1 MSQTIPNGTTTK
13 LVSRNRLRRQI
24 VSTRRTERRDTCDV
38 PRSFPPSVQGYQ
50 KIGNAEFLLPG
61 WAVRVRPPGARCACL
76 SRPQHTGHLI
86 GKFKPKRRAKPGDT
100 APGLSRSSRRDLS
113 ALASDFSTDVSAR
126 ILSSIPAGHLAPAMA
141 PAAEAARDAPQVGL
155 QPKARQRTSSG
166 PHCCMASF
174 LTAERC

>member
-1 MSQTIPNGTTTK
+1 MSQTIPTGTTTK
-13 LVSRNRLRRQI
+13 LVSRNVLRRQCFHAPHRATRHMRRSPF
-24 VSTRRTERRDTCDV
+24 VSTQCAGISKDRECRV
-38 PRSFPPSVQGYQ
+38 PASRLGGSRSPTGSPVRLPP
-50 KIGNAEFLLPG
+50 A
-61 WAVRVRPPGARCACL
+61 
-76 SRPQHTGHLI
+76 QHTGHLI

-100 APGLSRSSRRDLS
+100 APGLSWSSRRDLS

-126 ILSSIPAGHLAPAMA
+126 ILSSIPAGHLGPAMA

>member
-1 MSQTIPNGTTTK
+1 MFPRAAQSDATHATFP
-13 LVSRNRLRRQI
+13 VRFHP
-24 VSTRRTERRDTCDV
+24 VCRDIK
-38 PRSFPPSVQGYQ
+38 RSGMPSSCFPVGRF
-50 KIGNAEFLLPG
+50 AFAHRE
-61 WAVRVRPPGARCACL
+61 PGAPAA
-76 SRPQHTGHLI
+76 PAQHTGHLI

-100 APGLSRSSRRDLS
+100 APGLSWSSRRGLS

-126 ILSSIPAGHLAPAMA
+126 ILSSIPAGHLGPAMA